1 MELIY
6 CVFPLTILP
15 PATHT
20 LPNNIRIGNI
30 FVIFLPRGT
39 LVKILTYLL
48 FYLLNYLLNYLLTY
62 LLTYLFTYLIT
73 YLLRIS
79 D

>member
-30 FVIFLPRGT
+30 LVIFLPRGT

-48 FYLLNYLLNYLLTY
+48 IYLLNYL
-62 LLTYLFTYLIT
+62 FTKNIRLDII
-73 YLLRIS
+73 LVNFIQERNHVS
-79 D
+79 K